1 MKGKELTIIGAITA
15 LGLLFR
21 VIFMFALKSDWP
33 GWDSPTID
41 ALYHHLWAQQIA
53 SGDILGGGPYF
64 RAPLY
69 PLILGLIYSIC
80 GVNLSI
86 VMLLQHLIGALAIPL
101 VYVVAKKYFSRFVG
115 YFAAALTA
123 VNGVL
128 IYFESQLLLDF
139 LTVVFMMLFIYLL
152 TLAQR
157 HNKSKLYFIA
167 GLIAGLFAIT
177 RPNILAVIPLV
188 CLWIFLIESNFKTRL
203 KRGLLLIAGA
213 LILVLP
219 VTARNIIIG
228 GDNVLIASQGGIN
241 FYIGNNERA
250 DGFTA
255 LLPGFGNT
263 WQYSDAEFEAAN
275 NMGKEIGSIKPSEV
289 SDYYYNK
296 SYAYVFS
303 KPIDFIKLIV
313 KKLYLFW
320 NYFEISNNNNLYFLT
335 DYIGMSFIPMF
346 LFAIISPLGLV
357 GALLCFFKDRRY
369 WIFPIII
376 FGYMFT
382 VIAFFVTGRFRI
394 PVVPL
399 LSITAG
405 FTLYEIYKG
414 WIHRNYKRAIILFAS
429 ILLAG
434 LFAWTNFYNH
444 HDRSMAMANYSLGNM
459 FMKKG
464 DYQSARAQY
473 EIAINQGHCVPNAY
487 LNLGVIAFYDGDTS
501 SARSYFEEEILNCG
515 PSGKAYNNL
524 SMLARLSGDNR
535 QAYAMAD
542 SSVVKFPNF
551 KDAYINRIL
560 AAFAEN
566 DTILIYR
573 AASDFK
579 MKFPANPA
587 ARYYYGMYLM
597 RTHKTEQAKV
607 EFTLVVSSGSKD
619 IVSEYDLSEIYS
631 SSLPYGYNPA
641 KIQGKSYYQL
651 GLIAASDG
659 DLNRALEH
667 FIRAVNLLPD
677 DPDARVNLALA
688 YDGLQD
694 YHKAEVEF
702 NKAIALDSSQAVY
715 YYNYA
720 LTLGKMGD
728 YMKAQTMLEKA
739 VQLKPDFSQAQRVL
753 EALKQQTD

>member
-15 LGLLFR
+15 LGLILR
-21 VIFMFALKSDWP
+21 VIFMIALKSNWP
-33 GWDSPTID
+33 GWDTPTID
-41 ALYHHLWAQQIA
+41 ALYHHIWAQQIA

-69 PLILGLIYSIC
+69 PFFLGLIYSIC
-80 GVNLSI
+80 GVNFSAVI
-86 VMLLQHLIGALAIPL
+86 LLQHLIGVLSVPL
-101 VYVVAKKYFSRFVG
+101 VFIIARKYFSRFVG
-115 YFAAALTA
+115 YFAAVLTA
-123 VNGVL
+123 INGVL

-139 LTVVFMMLFIYLL
+139 LTVLFMLLFIYLL
-152 TLAQR
+152 ILAQEK
-157 HNKSKLYFIA
+157 NKSKLYFAA

-188 CLWIFLIESNFKTRL
+188 CVWIFLIDSNL
-203 KRGLLLIAGA
+203 KHKLTHSLLLIIGA
-213 LILVLP
+213 SILILP
-219 VTARNIIIG
+219 VTARNIIVG
-228 GDNVLIASQGGIN
+228 GDNVLISSQGGIN
-241 FYIGNNERA
+241 FYIGNNEQA

-275 NMGKEIGSIKPSEV
+275 NTGKEIGSIKPSEV
-289 SDYYYNK
+289 SAYYYHK
-296 SYAYVFS
+296 SYAYIFAR
-303 KPIDFIKLIV
+303 PIDFAKLMV

-346 LFAIISPLGLV
+346 LFAIISPLGFI
-357 GALLCFFKDRRY
+357 GGILCFFKDRRF
-369 WIFPIII
+369 WIFPIVI

-414 WIHRNYKRAIILFAS
+414 WINGNFRKVIILTTS
-429 ILLAG
+429 TLLVG
-434 LFAWTNFYNH
+434 LFAWTNFYDH

-464 DYQSARAQY
+464 DYRSARTQY
-473 EIAINQGHCVPNAY
+473 ETALSQGHCVPNAC
-487 LNLGVIAFYDGDTS
+487 LNLGVIALYDGDTS
-501 SARSYFEEEILNCG
+501 SARSYFEEEIRNCG
-515 PSGKAYNNL
+515 PSGKAYNDL
-524 SMLARLSGDNR
+524 SMLARLSGDYR
-535 QAYAMAD
+535 RAFAMAD
-542 SSVVKFPNF
+542 SSVAKFPNF

-566 DTILIYR
+566 DTVMVYQ
-573 AASDFK
+573 AVNDFRRE
-579 MKFPANPA
+579 FPTNPA
-587 ARYYYGMYLM
+587 ARYYFGMYLM
-597 RTHKTEQAKV
+597 QIDNVKSAETEFNYV
-607 EFTLVVSSGSKD
+607 ISHGNKD

-631 SSLPYGYNPA
+631 AALPYGYNPS

-651 GLIAASDG
+651 GLIAARQG
-659 DLNRALEH
+659 DLSQALGC
-667 FIRAVNLLPD
+667 FLRAVGFLPD

-688 YDGLQD
+688 YDGLKD
-694 YHKAEVEF
+694 YRKAEAEF
-702 NKAIALDSSQAVY
+702 NKAIELDSSQAVY

-720 LTLGKMGD
+720 LTLGKIGD
-728 YMKAQTMLEKA
+728 YSKTRMMLEKA
-739 VQLKPDFSQAQRVL
+739 LQLKPDFTQARRILDVL
-753 EALKQQTD
+753 SQQTD

>member
-1 MKGKELTIIGAITA
+1 
-15 LGLLFR
+15 
-21 VIFMFALKSDWP
+21 
-33 GWDSPTID
+33 
-41 ALYHHLWAQQIA
+41 
-53 SGDILGGGPYF
+53 
-64 RAPLY
+64 
-69 PLILGLIYSIC
+69 
-80 GVNLSI
+80 
-86 VMLLQHLIGALAIPL
+86 
-101 VYVVAKKYFSRFVG
+101 
-115 YFAAALTA
+115 
-123 VNGVL
+123 
-128 IYFESQLLLDF
+128 
-139 LTVVFMMLFIYLL
+139 
-152 TLAQR
+152 
-157 HNKSKLYFIA
+157 
-167 GLIAGLFAIT
+167 
-177 RPNILAVIPLV
+177 
-188 CLWIFLIESNFKTRL
+188 
-203 KRGLLLIAGA
+203 
-213 LILVLP
+213 
-219 VTARNIIIG
+219 
-228 GDNVLIASQGGIN
+228 
-241 FYIGNNERA
+241 
-250 DGFTA
+250 
-255 LLPGFGNT
+255 
-263 WQYSDAEFEAAN
+263 
-275 NMGKEIGSIKPSEV
+275 
-289 SDYYYNK
+289 
-296 SYAYVFS
+296 
-303 KPIDFIKLIV
+303 
-313 KKLYLFW
+313 
-320 NYFEISNNNNLYFLT
+320 
-335 DYIGMSFIPMF
+335 
-346 LFAIISPLGLV
+346 
-357 GALLCFFKDRRY
+357 
-369 WIFPIII
+369 
-376 FGYMFT
+376 
-382 VIAFFVTGRFRI
+382 
-394 PVVPL
+394 
-399 LSITAG
+399 
-405 FTLYEIYKG
+405 
-414 WIHRNYKRAIILFAS
+414 
-429 ILLAG
+429 
-434 LFAWTNFYNH
+434 
-444 HDRSMAMANYSLGNM
+444 MAMANYSLGNM

>member
-1 MKGKELTIIGAITA
+1 MKGKELTIIGAIIA
-15 LGLLFR
+15 LGLILR
-21 VIFMFALKSDWP
+21 VIFMLALKSDWP

-41 ALYHHLWAQQIA
+41 ALYHHIWAQQIA
-53 SGDILGGGPYF
+53 AGDILGGGPYF
-64 RAPLY
+64 RAPFY
-69 PLILGLIYSIC
+69 PFFLGLIYSIC
-80 GVNLSI
+80 GVNFSAVI
-86 VMLLQHLIGALAIPL
+86 FLQHLIGVLSIPL
-101 VYVVAKKYFSRFVG
+101 VFIVANRYFSRFVG
-115 YFAAALTA
+115 YFAAVLTA
-123 VNGVL
+123 INGVL

-139 LTVVFMMLFIYLL
+139 LTVVFMLLFMYALIS
-152 TLAQR
+152 AQEN
-157 HNKSKLYFIA
+157 NKSRLYFIA

-177 RPNILAVIPLV
+177 RPNILAVLPLV
-188 CLWIFLIESNFKTRL
+188 CIWIFLIDKKLKAGFKHSI
-203 KRGLLLIAGA
+203 LLVAGT
-213 LILVLP
+213 LILILP
-219 VTARNIIIG
+219 VTLRNIIIG
-228 GDNVLIASQGGIN
+228 GDSVLIASQGGIN
-241 FYIGNNERA
+241 FYIGNNEQA

-275 NMGKEIGSIKPSEV
+275 STDKKIGSIKPSEV

-296 SYAYVFS
+296 SFTYILS
-303 KPIDFIKLIV
+303 KPADFIKLIV

-335 DYIGMSFIPMF
+335 DYIGMSIIPIF
-346 LFAIISPLGLV
+346 LFTIISPLGLV
-357 GALLCFFKDRRY
+357 GAVLCLFKDRRF

-382 VIAFFVTGRFRI
+382 VIAFFVTGRFRL

-405 FTLYEIYKG
+405 FTLYEIYSG
-414 WIHRNYKRAIILFAS
+414 WIHKNYRKAIILTAS
-429 ILLAG
+429 TLLVG

-444 HDRSMAMANYSLGNM
+444 HDQSTAMANYSLGNM

-464 DYQSARAQY
+464 DYQSAKAQY
-473 EIAINQGHCVPNAY
+473 ERALNQSRCVPNAY

-501 SARSYFEEEILNCG
+501 SARSYFEEEIKSCG

-524 SMLARLSGDNR
+524 SMLARLSGDYR
-535 QAYAMAD
+535 QAFALAD
-542 SSVVKFPNF
+542 SAVVKFPNF

-566 DTILIYR
+566 DSTMIYM
-573 AASDFK
+573 ATDDFWK
-579 MKFPANPA
+579 KFVLNPA
-587 ARYYYGMYLM
+587 ANYYYGMYFML
-597 RTHKTEQAKV
+597 TNKIEQA
-607 EFTLVVSSGSKD
+607 EFLFENAADFGSKD

-651 GLIAASDG
+651 GLIAARHG
-659 DLNRALEH
+659 DLNLALER
-667 FIRAVNLLPD
+667 FKQAVSLLPD

-688 YDGLQD
+688 YDGVQD

-702 NKAIALDSSQAVY
+702 IKAIELDSSQAVY

-728 YMKAQTMLEKA
+728 YNKTRIMLEKA
-739 VQLKPDFSQAQRVL
+739 LQLKPDFAQAQRIL
-753 EALKQQTD
+753 EALKQRAD